1 MSVRNGDKA
10 RTARQKHKTRVMREK
25 LRAIRAAKK
34 AEKK

>member
-10 RTARQKHKTRVMREK
+10 RTALQKKKTRKMRAK